1 MIDDIKSKEF
11 QDIPSYIEHI
21 LKNFNQIY
29 KAGDS
34 ERIIQG
40 EKAKGLTPL
49 DLELE
54 KDTINEYYTVF
65 TIYPRRRANKND
77 TLILDTRPA
86 NISAE
91 KYITTRHLFHCYGHA
106 RYLYHVFSHG

>member
-1 MIDDIKSKEF
+1 MPHIDDIKSKEF

-49 DLELE
+49 IPLLRARP
-54 KDTINEYYTVF
+54 IF
-65 TIYPRRRANKND
+65 IPRIFARLIFLFSMLVYIVNQKHSNKM
-77 TLILDTRPA
+77 
-86 NISAE
+86 
-91 KYITTRHLFHCYGHA
+91 LFN
-106 RYLYHVFSHG
+106 